1 MLQLALLLL
10 TGCAVG
16 PNYKRPP
23 VTVPDGY
30 RGLAPDAGQQTSA
43 SIGDEKWWTV
53 FQDQQLQEL
62 IREALA
68 QNYDVRIAAARV
80 LQAQAVVGITR
91 ADQFPTIAG
100 GASANNQRFPRTP
113 TTPEF
118 ETSPIAVNL
127 SLVWEL
133 DFWGKFRRATE
144 AARASLLATEWG
156 QKAVISSLVSNVASA
171 YFQLLELDLEMD
183 ISRNALASRK
193 ESLRL
198 VEIRAKGGTTSLLDV
213 RQSEQLVY
221 TAAASIPDLE
231 RRIEQ
236 QENFIS
242 ILLGKNPAAVVR
254 GKPLVE
260 NVVLPTV
267 PLRVA
272 IVSAGPASR
281 YSVSGATISRRQCP
295 DRCGK
300 GSLFSP
306 DHTYRSGR
314 LPEYCSHGL
323 VHWASWFVEFWWSV
337 GSTDFYGRKDP
348 LQRKADGSTERG
360 SRSDLPAVY
369 PAGLPRSFGLAGR
382 IPQESGVPAS
392 SRNCSVQRHRMPRG
406 SRMFVTRVGSRVTSK
421 SWTAIRAISMPN
433 WAWRKQNLT
442 NDWLSSNSTMRWVV
456 GGSSR
461 EVRDHHAR
469 GPSEI
474 VQTPARTDGKDLR
487 GSVRID
493 HGSHLHVLI
502 QCRRSRS

>member
-1 MLQLALLLL
+1 MIRRHWPIALALFLL

-30 RGLAPDAGQQTSA
+30 RGLAPDAGQQPPA
-43 SIGDEKWWTV
+43 SLGDEKWWTV

-68 QNYDVRIAAARV
+68 QNYDVRIAATRV

-113 TTPEF
+113 TTSAY

-127 SLVWEL
+127 SLFWEL

-198 VEIRAKGGTTSLLDV
+198 VEIRARGGTTSLLDV

-242 ILLGKNPAAVVR
+242 ILLGKNPASVVR

-267 PLRVA
+267 PSGLPSSLLDRRPDIQSVEQQLVA
-272 IVSAGPASR
+272 ANAQIGVAKAAYFPQITLTGLGGYQSTALTDLFTGPA
-281 YSVSGATISRRQCP
+281 
-295 DRCGK
+295 
-300 GSLFSP
+300 
-306 DHTYRSGR
+306 
-314 LPEYCSHGL
+314 GL
-323 VHWASWFVEFWWSV
+323 WSF
-337 GSTDFYGRKDP
+337 GGQLAQPIFTGRKDP

-369 PAGLPRSFGLAGR
+369 PAGLPRSFGLAGG
-382 IPQESGVPAS
+382 IPQESGIPAAAAIAQ
-392 SRNCSVQRHRMPRG
+392 CSGPGCHAAL
-406 SRMFVTRVGSRVTSK
+406 RMFVTRVGSRATSK

-433 WAWRKQNLT
+433 WVWRKQNLT

-474 VQTPARTDGKDLR
+474 VQDAPSNRWK
-487 GSVRID
+487 GSPRFCS
-493 HGSHLHVLI
+493 G
-502 QCRRSRS
+502 